1 MTIETHVI
9 GDGCSAMMLAS
20 RADELQG
27 HNITLVK
34 PDGAPPAKDHMLG
47 FWNTPGLRSA
57 SKVARASW
65 SNWSIITESG
75 EYKMSSKRY
84 A

>member
-27 HNITLVK
+27 HNITLVMSLILISEPTRPLSTSYAVFCLQK
-34 PDGAPPAKDHMLG
+34 KDNAG
-47 FWNTPGLRSA
+47 TQTQNCRPKSQ
-57 SKVARASW
+57 
-65 SNWSIITESG
+65 
-75 EYKMSSKRY
+75 
-84 A
+84 